1 MRDERKRLTGTDNV
15 IVMPDIYADRIIA
28 QEAEIEA
35 IELETSNDDPDFGF
49 DPYDTARL
57 YKKKES

>member
-1 MRDERKRLTGTDNV
+1 MRDKRNRLTGTDNV
-15 IVMPDIYADRIIA
+15 IVMPDIYRDQTVAR
-28 QEAEIEA
+28 EAEIETV
-35 IELETSNDDPDFGF
+35 ELETSNDDLDYGF